1 MLQRAAKIFGFA
13 FIAAGILGF
22 VPGITV
28 DGNLLGIFRVDAVHN
43 LVHIVSGLVALYVGY
58 TSEHGS
64 HLYFQIFGVIY
75 ALVAILGLFHGNQPL
90 LGLMAHNA
98 ADVVL
103 HFLIAAVALYLGFA
117 VKERRAIHA

>member
-1 MLQRAAKIFGFA
+1 MLRTAAKIFGFS

-28 DGNLLGIFRVDAVHN
+28 DGNLLGIFRVDAAHN
-43 LVHIVSGLVALYVGY
+43 MVHIISGLIALYVGY

-64 HLYFQIFGVIY
+64 HLYFQIFGVLY
-75 ALVAILGLFHGNQPL
+75 GLVAVLGLFHGNQPL
-90 LGLMAHNA
+90 LGVMAHNP

-103 HFLIAAVALYLGFA
+103 HFVIAGVALYLGFA
-117 VKERRAIHA
+117 VKERRTAHA